1 VDGLFA
7 PKERSL
13 PWQQGSLTCG
23 FALQFDVLK
32 TFMAKGGSLLFL
44 VGEGGESRYET
55 NVNFLFEQ
63 YGVMVNTGALRVVVG
78 GLFL

>member
-1 VDGLFA
+1 
-7 PKERSL
+7 
-13 PWQQGSLTCG
+13 
-23 FALQFDVLK
+23 
-32 TFMAKGGSLLFL
+32 MAKGGSLLFL